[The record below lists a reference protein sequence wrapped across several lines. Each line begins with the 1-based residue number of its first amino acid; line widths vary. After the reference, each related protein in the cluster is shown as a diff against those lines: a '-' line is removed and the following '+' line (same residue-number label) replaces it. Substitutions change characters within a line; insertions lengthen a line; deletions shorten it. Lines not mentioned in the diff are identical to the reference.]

1 MRTITATKARSNL
14 YKLIDETAK
23 DSEPIYISGKRNNAV
38 LLSEDDWRAVE
49 ETLYL
54 LSIPKMRE
62 SIIKGMKTPID
73 KCSDK
78 LIW

>member
-1 MRTITATKARSNL
+1 MKTITATKARNNL
-14 YKLIDETAK
+14 FKLIDETAK
-23 DSEPIYISGKRNNAV
+23 ESEPIYISGKRNNAV
-38 LLSEDDWRAVE
+38 LLSEEDWRSIQ

-54 LSIPKMRE
+54 LSIPNMRE